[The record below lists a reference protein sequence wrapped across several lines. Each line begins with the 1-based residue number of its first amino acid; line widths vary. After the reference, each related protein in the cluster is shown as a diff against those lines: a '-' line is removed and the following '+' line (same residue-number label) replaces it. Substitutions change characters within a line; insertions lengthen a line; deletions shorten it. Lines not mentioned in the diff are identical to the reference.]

1 MLRAVAVGL
10 VVAGIR
16 LWLVGRWG
24 GPAPYMDEVS
34 QTGWLHI
41 FAGEQGGGVPWSWV
55 LQPFMEHLLVT
66 QRLLSL
72 GLAALNAGQW
82 DVTVELVVSAL
93 GWGGLA
99 ALLMLWGG
107 RGLRGATGWLWAAW
121 VVMAEAWPHA
131 WENLLWAFQVQFLF
145 LVLGSVLGLW
155 GLVGGRAWGGR
166 WWLGV
171 LGGTVATLSQA
182 SGLLVWVVAA
192 AFAAFDALNG
202 RERNWR
208 AVTGGAFAAAV
219 AVVLLRLVPEV
230 PHHTEVARV
239 HSVGQGLRA
248 LGHLLGWPWM
258 GGGSV
263 GFAVVLWLPGVW
275 LLVRWWRGREAQGPE
290 QWGVALL
297 LWSLLVVVATAVAR
311 GQLLVKGPPPARYAD
326 MLVIGLSANAWALL
340 RWWGL
345 APRSSRWR
353 PGLVV
358 AWLLVAGAG
367 LVHYT
372 VALHREAT
380 PATTVSMVSLA
391 EFRAMQP
398 EHAEAIRAYVSTG
411 DARVLA
417 VKPPIYPVP
426 EHLAEIIDRLRAVG
440 GWPVVLDPEAT
451 AAVPWLSRLAQAL
464 LGGAGWLI
472 ALGAGLAIGA
482 AWWPRRV
489 RRADGGGR
497 AAPRPGPGR

>member
-1 MLRAVAVGL
+1 MRALAVGL
-10 VVAGIR
+10 IVAGVR

-41 FAGEQGGGVPWSWV
+41 FAGQQGGGVPWAWV
-55 LQPFMEHLLVT
+55 LQPFMEHFLVT
-66 QRLLSL
+66 QRLFSL
-72 GLAALNAGQW
+72 GLAALNGGQW
-82 DVTVELVVSAL
+82 DVTVELVASAL

-99 ALLMLWGG
+99 ALLMLWGA
-107 RGLRGATGWLWAAW
+107 RGLRGTAVGLWAAW

-155 GLVGGRAWGGR
+155 GLVGGRPWGGR

-171 LGGTVATLSQA
+171 LGAAVAALSQA

-192 AFAAFDALNG
+192 AFAGFNAISG
-202 RERNWR
+202 RERSWR
-208 AVTGGAFAAAV
+208 AVTAGLLEAGVAV
-219 AVVLLRLVPEV
+219 ALLQAVPKV
-230 PHHTEVARV
+230 PHHVEVSQV

-248 LGHLLGWPWM
+248 LVQLLGWPWPS
-258 GGGSV
+258 GGSV
-263 GFAVVLWLPGVW
+263 GFAVVLWLPGAG
-275 LLVRWWRGREAQGPE
+275 LLLRWWRSREARGPE
-290 QWGVALL
+290 QWGAALL
-297 LWSLLVVVATAVAR
+297 LWSLLVIVATAFAR

-340 RWWGL
+340 QGGGQ
-345 APRSSRWR
+345 APRGARWR
-353 PGLVV
+353 LGLVV

-380 PATTVSMVSLA
+380 PATTVSKLSQA
-391 EFRAMQP
+391 EFQAMQP
-398 EHAEAIRAYVSTG
+398 EHAAAVRAYVSSG
-411 DARVLA
+411 DPQVLA
-417 VKPPIYPVP
+417 VKPPIYPVS

-440 GWPVVLDPEAT
+440 RWPVVLDPDSK

-464 LGGAGWLI
+464 LSGAGWVI

-482 AWWPRRV
+482 AWRPRRL
-489 RRADGGGR
+489 RRAAGDDR
-497 AAPRPGPGR
+497 AARQSGQGR